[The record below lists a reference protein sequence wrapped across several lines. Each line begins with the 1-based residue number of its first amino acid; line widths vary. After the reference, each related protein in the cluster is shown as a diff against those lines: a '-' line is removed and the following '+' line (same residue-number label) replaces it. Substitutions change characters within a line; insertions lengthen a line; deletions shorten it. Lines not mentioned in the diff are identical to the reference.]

1 MRKAFLELPIRIALT
16 EKGVRLFLQSGHKV
30 SQVRLSDGSLESGI
44 VMQPVNAQALQGMI
58 CRAYVSKVE
67 VARTEFRSHRPELI
81 DLNKLIVYALLYER
95 FANHIHRF
103 LLRSNFIIQ
112 WNEDHPGHAISARSQ
127 FSQLPVQQFLSR
139 HDALKG
145 EVVGAILAQSEAR
158 LQAGN
163 GQGLDAEGLKARMGL
178 ERRFLDHLHPATWFL
193 LLQSGGGEHGQIL
206 EAIAKLLAKFVKKVD
221 VADCLSFML
230 LEMAAYEESAKLQ
243 VTARRLFR
251 AVDHVSLEDD
261 ENLRSQVRAHLES
274 HHDYLYLT
282 WRIRP
287 GDLPRAVRPALQV
300 DLINKCYDFHS
311 LKAQMDSRKR
321 INGREHSLA
330 DFYEELPESHT
341 AGEFGQY
348 YLSYLR
354 QACMDL
360 RMPFDSCVNH
370 VGPENVTVVSLALDM
385 K

>member
-1 MRKAFLELPIRIALT
+1 MKKPFLELPVRIALT
-16 EKGVRLFLQSGHKV
+16 EKGVRLFLQKGHKV
-30 SQVRLSDGSLESGI
+30 SQVRLSDGSLESGLL
-44 VMQPVNAQALQGMI
+44 MQPVNAQALQGMI

-67 VARTEFRSHRPELI
+67 VARTEFRSHRLELI

-95 FANHIHRF
+95 FANHVHRF
-103 LLRSNFIIQ
+103 LLRSSFITA
-112 WNEDHPGHAISARSQ
+112 WNDEHPEHAINTRSQ
-127 FSQLPVQQFLSR
+127 FSELPMRQFLGR
-139 HDALKG
+139 HEALKG
-145 EVVGAILAQSEAR
+145 QAVASILARAEGR
-158 LQAGN
+158 LTAGN
-163 GQGLDAEGLKARMGL
+163 GRGVDAKGITARKDL
-178 ERRFLDHLHPATWFL
+178 ERKFLDHLHAATWFL
-193 LLQSGGGEHGQIL
+193 LLQSGGGEHGQLL
-206 EAIAKLLAKFVKKVD
+206 EAIARLLAKFVKKVD

-243 VTARRLFR
+243 MTARRLFR
-251 AVDHVSLEDD
+251 AGDHGNLEDD
-261 ENLRSQVRAHLES
+261 EGLRSQVRAHLES

-311 LKAQMDSRKR
+311 LKAQMDNTKR
-321 INGREHSLA
+321 MNGHERSLA
-330 DFYEELPESHT
+330 DFYGDLPESHA

-348 YLSYLR
+348 YLGYLQ

-360 RMPFDSCVNH
+360 RMPFDSRVNH